1 MSFANPV
8 FLWALLSL
16 IPLAAI
22 YLLKVRPVRKP
33 TTAWFLW
40 EDILKQRKA
49 TSLFQRLRDL
59 FSLLLMMAAFSAIV
73 VAMARPN
80 FSGDKQRDLILLI
93 DNSASMATDHDG
105 QTRLDS
111 AKTAAS
117 EIIQGLN
124 GSQRCSIGTLSNQL
138 QFLSN
143 LSDNPKE
150 LLLGVEKVEPTSLVG
165 NIDLL
170 TPLLEQDK
178 TADKTETESPIDSDS
193 RQQQLSA
200 DNADAQSPRI
210 ILISDGCFQKPIP
223 AGVELLK
230 IGSSRGNV
238 GIVACDMR
246 RLPGQGDRV
255 GVFFQVASSYKE
267 PVEAEMTL
275 SFDTPDDLTK
285 FVPLN
290 VKPGLNP
297 PEVFELEEVAAGKWL
312 VKLDVFPRDELAI
325 DDSVSLYLPPRRPIP
340 IAIDAED
347 RYFYENCVQAF
358 SQQDGLL
365 SLQAATD
372 DKTQLLI
379 GAGQFAIPTD
389 YDGDL
394 LIFGPQ
400 ATSPFWDTVGD
411 EVKVLEPQAIDADHP
426 AIRHIDATLLNYV
439 GARDV
444 SLPGGAEVLVQSE
457 SGTPLIWR
465 ATSSG
470 NSALVFNFDPLASD
484 FYFSAWFPVLVYSS
498 ATHLAGRTNQQPAT
512 WRTGESLFIEGVDAQ
527 DTSTITLPDDQ
538 SAEATSDSFGPLTQT
553 GFYEINNSRGQWFA
567 ACSLLANSETL
578 TGNADVV
585 ETLQPINRG
594 SSPATW
600 LTLLAI
606 AVLTT
611 EAMLYHRRRVG

>member
-1 MSFANPV
+1 MSFTNPV

-59 FSLLLMMAAFSAIV
+59 FSLLLMLVAFSAIV
-73 VAMARPN
+73 VAMARPD

-93 DNSASMATDHDG
+93 DNSASMTADHDG
-105 QTRLDS
+105 QTRLDN

-138 QFLSN
+138 QILSN

-150 LLLGVEKVEPTSLVG
+150 LLLGVEKVQPTSLVG

-170 TPLLEQDK
+170 APLLEQDK
-178 TADKTETESPIDSDS
+178 TAGEAKIESGA
-193 RQQQLSA
+193 RQQTA
-200 DNADAQSPRI
+200 DNADQQSPRI

-230 IGSSRGNV
+230 VGSSRGNV

-246 RLPGQGDRV
+246 RLPGRGDRV
-255 GVFFQVASSYKE
+255 GVFFQIASSFEK
-267 PVEAEMTL
+267 PVDAEMTL

-285 FVPLN
+285 FIPLS
-290 VKPGLNP
+290 VKPGVNP
-297 PEVFELEEVAAGKWL
+297 PEVFELEDVAAGKWF
-312 VKLDVFPRDELAI
+312 VKLDIFPRDELSI

-365 SLQAATD
+365 SLQGQTD

-379 GAGQFAIPTD
+379 GAGQFGIPED

-400 ATSPFWDTVGD
+400 AKSPFWDTVGD

-444 SLPGGAEVLVQSE
+444 LLPGGAEVLVQSE

-512 WRTGESLFIEGVDAQ
+512 WRTGESLIIEGVDLQ
-527 DTSTITLPDDQ
+527 DTSTITLPDEQ
-538 SAEATSDSFGPLTQT
+538 SAEVGSDSFGPLTQT

-578 TGNADVV
+578 TGNVDVV

-600 LTLLAI
+600 LTLMAI
-606 AVLTT
+606 AVLAA
-611 EAMLYHRRRVG
+611 EAMLYHRRKVG